1 MVLRVM
7 TPRVQAVKE
16 VRGSQRR
23 LLAAE
28 NGAVEGMVKV

>member
-1 MVLRVM
+1 MVLRAM

-16 VRGSQRR
+16 VRGSHMR

-28 NGAVEGMVKV
+28 KEAVWDMVKV